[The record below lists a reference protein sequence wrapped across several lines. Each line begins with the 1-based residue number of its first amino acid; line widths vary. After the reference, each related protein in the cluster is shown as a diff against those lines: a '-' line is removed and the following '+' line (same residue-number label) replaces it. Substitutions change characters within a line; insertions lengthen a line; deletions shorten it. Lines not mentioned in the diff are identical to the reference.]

1 MDKVTLPPF
10 EEHLHPVMEYM
21 SETKACLDRFTD
33 EEVRSVRHTYF
44 AMVAEVDEMVGEILN
59 AFDRLDL
66 NENTY
71 VLFGSDHGE
80 MNMEHRQQL
89 KNSMYEASARV
100 PLIVAGPDVVQDRVV
115 DDLVSLVDLYPTFM
129 DMTGLDHPP
138 DLAGTSLMPEL
149 QGERADRPD
158 SVLCQYHGNFANTGE
173 FMIRRGSHKYIA
185 YAGYESQLFNVDS
198 DPDEIDNLIEK
209 EPALAEE
216 MDQALRALVD
226 YDAVDAKVK

>member
-1 MDKVTLPPF
+1 MTWSP
-10 EEHLHPVMEYM
+10 
-21 SETKACLDRFTD
+21 S
-33 EEVRSVRHTYF
+33 S
-44 AMVAEVDEMVGEILN
+44 I
-59 AFDRLDL
+59 
-66 NENTY
+66 
-71 VLFGSDHGE
+71 
-80 MNMEHRQQL
+80 
-89 KNSMYEASARV
+89 
-100 PLIVAGPDVVQDRVV
+100 
-115 DDLVSLVDLYPTFM
+115 YPTFM

-138 DLAGTSLMPEL
+138 DLAGTSLVPEL